1 MADQTTVQPPAGGG
15 QPQAG
20 ETPAQPVTAAAAS
33 ATTPAVI
40 ESAATPATTGNDSE
54 TISLEEAKKLRSEAA
69 GLRKRLKELEAN
81 AQAQADAKLGDLEKA
96 TKQLAQTTERVTA
109 LSAAL
114 RQERVGR
121 LTERLATKLN
131 LEPEL
136 TAKLLAA
143 EAIEYD
149 DDDQPI
155 DLEKKIKALAQRW
168 PQLVKPTAATPGAG
182 NNAAEGRGTPL
193 PADAKQREAELR
205 QRYRVQ

>member
-1 MADQTTVQPPAGGG
+1 MADQTTVQPQAGGG

-33 ATTPAVI
+33 AATQAVI
-40 ESAATPATTGNDSE
+40 EAATPATTGNDSE

-168 PQLVKPTAATPGAG
+168 PQLVKPTAATPWAG

-193 PADAKQREAELR
+193 PADAKQREAELK
-205 QRYRVQ
+205 QRYRIQ

>member
-15 QPQAG
+15 QPPAG
-20 ETPAQPVTAAAAS
+20 ETPTQPATAKATD

-40 ESAATPATTGNDSE
+40 EAATPAATGNESE

-69 GLRKRLKELEAN
+69 NLRKRLKELDAN

-96 TKQLAQTTERVTA
+96 TKQLTQTTERVTA

-121 LTERLATKLN
+121 MTERLATKLN

-143 EAIEYD
+143 ETIEYD

-168 PQLVKPTAATPGAG
+168 PQLVKPTTATPGAG
-182 NNAAEGRGTPL
+182 NNAADGRGTPL
-193 PADAKQREAELR
+193 PADAKLREAELK

>member
-1 MADQTTVQPPAGGG
+1 MAELTTVQPQAGDS

-20 ETPAQPVTAAAAS
+20 ETPTQSVGAAAET
-33 ATTPAVI
+33 ATQAVI
-40 ESAATPATTGNDSE
+40 EQQATTATE
-54 TISLEEAKKLRSEAA
+54 TEMISLEEAKKLRSEAA

-81 AQAQADAKLGDLEKA
+81 AQAQADAKLGDLERA
-96 TKQLAQTTERVTA
+96 TKQLTHATERITA

-121 LTERLATKLN
+121 MTERLATKLN

-143 EAIEYD
+143 EVIEYD

-155 DLEKKIKALAQRW
+155 DLEKKIKAMAQRW
-168 PQLVKPTAATPGAG
+168 PQLAKATANAPGAG
-182 NNAAEGRGTPL
+182 NNAADGRGTPL
-193 PADAKQREAELR
+193 PANAQQREAELR
-205 QRYRVQ
+205 QRYRIQ

>member
-1 MADQTTVQPPAGGG
+1 MTMAELTTVQPQAGDS

-20 ETPAQPVTAAAAS
+20 ETPTQSAGAAAE
-33 ATTPAVI
+33 TTTQAVI
-40 ESAATPATTGNDSE
+40 EQPATTAAE
-54 TISLEEAKKLRSEAA
+54 TEMISLEEAKKLRSEAA

-121 LTERLATKLN
+121 MTERLAAKLN

-143 EAIEYD
+143 ETIEYD
-149 DDDQPI
+149 EDDQPI